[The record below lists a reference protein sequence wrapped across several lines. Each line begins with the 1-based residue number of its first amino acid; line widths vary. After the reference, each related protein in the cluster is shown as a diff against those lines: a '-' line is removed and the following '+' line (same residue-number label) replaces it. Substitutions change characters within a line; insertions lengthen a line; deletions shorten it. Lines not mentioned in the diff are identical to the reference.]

1 MSTVR
6 AARYRRLALLEPDK
20 EKSRILQLLAEEA
33 ERGIL
38 CPVDRPSNST
48 VLKTRQT
55 DLQRSLMRNGTS
67 SRSYRRKFP
76 LKAKGK

>member
-20 EKSRILQLLAEEA
+20 EKSRILQQLAEEA

-38 CPVDRPSNST
+38 CTVDRPSVST
-48 VLKTRQT
+48 VAK
-55 DLQRSLMRNGTS
+55 DS
-67 SRSYRRKFP
+67 SDKPAEKPDAIWYLGS
-76 LKAKGK
+76 

>member
-38 CPVDRPSNST
+38 CTVDRPSVST
-48 VLKTRQT
+48 VAK
-55 DLQRSLMRNGTS
+55 DSSDKPARSAD
-67 SRSYRRKFP
+67 
-76 LKAKGK
+76 AKWYIGS